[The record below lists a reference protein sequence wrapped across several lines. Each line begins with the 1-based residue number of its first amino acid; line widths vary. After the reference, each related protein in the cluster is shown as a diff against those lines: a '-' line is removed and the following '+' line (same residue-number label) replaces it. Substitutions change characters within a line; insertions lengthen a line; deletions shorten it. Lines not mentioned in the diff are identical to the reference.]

1 MKGEKMSRIIYK
13 GKLDGVF
20 YGFDNEE
27 LFKMNNGTYWIQAV
41 YKYWYHYEERPVGII
56 KEEYARYYLSVAG
69 QEVEIRKLNS
79 PIESRIKGEFKGWD
93 GKTSYTLTN
102 GQKWEQVESNC
113 KYASYGYSPEAI
125 VYEAPSGI
133 YMKVA
138 GTRVKVKRIKY

>member
-41 YKYWYHYEERPVGII
+41 YKYWYHYEDRPEGII
-56 KEEYARYYLSVAG
+56 KKEHGRYYLSVARE
-69 QEVEIRKLNS
+69 EVEVRQLNP
-79 PIESRIKGEFKGWD
+79 PIESRIKGEFKGWN
-93 GKTSYTLTN
+93 GKTSYILTN
-102 GQKWEQVESNC
+102 GQKWKQVESNY
-113 KYASYGYSPEAI
+113 KYAYYCNSPKAI
-125 VYEAPSGI
+125 VYKGLSGK

-138 GTRVKVKRIKY
+138 GTRVKVKRIEY